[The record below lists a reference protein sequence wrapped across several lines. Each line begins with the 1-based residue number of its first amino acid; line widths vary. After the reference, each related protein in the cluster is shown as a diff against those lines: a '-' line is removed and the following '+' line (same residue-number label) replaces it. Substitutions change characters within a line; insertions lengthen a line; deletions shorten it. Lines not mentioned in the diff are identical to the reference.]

1 MELQV
6 IEAKTKELVVEQ
18 AEVSEQSEQLRIEWE
33 CYLVQQ

>member
-6 IEAKTKELVVEQ
+6 IEVKTKELAVEQ

-33 CYLVQQ
+33 CYVVQQ

>member
-6 IEAKTKELVVEQ
+6 IEVKTKELVDEQ

-33 CYLVQQ
+33 CYVVQQ